1 MKNKVSIYDIAKYSE
16 VSPAAVSYVINGVN
30 KVSEETRKKVLK
42 AINDLGYVPNH
53 NARTLSTGKSHLI
66 GLFLPLSDTS
76 IAFLQNPFYAEFI
89 GGLEKGIMNADY
101 DIVIGSL
108 KNEHDFER
116 WIRSRNLDA
125 VVMLGKYP
133 KSVYDDIKK
142 LNIPIVLTDVYEE
155 YSNEFHNI
163 RIDDEKG
170 MYLATKHL
178 IDKGHKDIG
187 FIGFKEISLVDKK
200 RYLGYKKAMEENKI
214 EVKEEFLFTS
224 FATFDDGYKIAD
236 EIINRNS
243 VTAVACSA
251 DIIAIGIIK
260 KYNELG
266 KKVPDDL
273 SIVGFDDIR
282 DAEYIYPGLTTI
294 HQDIGLKGEKAM
306 EIILDTLKTNHNKK
320 IIINLEPSLVI
331 RDSVKEVNKS

>member
-1 MKNKVSIYDIAKYSE
+1 MKNKISIYDIAKYSE

-42 AINDLGYVPNH
+42 AIEELGYVPNH
-53 NARTLSTGKSHLI
+53 NARSLSTGKSHLI

-89 GGLEKGIMNADY
+89 GGLEKGIMDADY

-108 KNEHDFER
+108 KNENDFER

-142 LNIPIVLTDVYEE
+142 INIPVVLTDVYEE
-155 YSNEFHNI
+155 YSNEFHNV
-163 RIDDEKG
+163 RVNDELG
-170 MYLATKHL
+170 MYMSTKYL
-178 IDKGHKDIG
+178 IENGHKDIG
-187 FIGFKEISLVDKK
+187 FIGFKEASLVDKK
-200 RYLGYKKAMEENKI
+200 RYLGYKRAMEEYNI
-214 EVKEEFLFTS
+214 VIKEEYLFTS
-224 FATFDDGYKIAD
+224 FATFDDGYKIAN
-236 EIINRNS
+236 EIIRRNC
-243 VTAVACSA
+243 VTAVACAA

-260 KYNELG
+260 RYSELG

-273 SIVGFDDIR
+273 SIIGFDDIR
-282 DAEYIYPGLTTI
+282 DSEYIFPGLTTI

-306 EIILDTLKTNHNKK
+306 SIILDTLRTNNNKK
-320 IIINLEPSLVI
+320 ILINLEPSLVE
-331 RDSVKEVNKS
+331 RDSVKKVNNG